1 MERSRKPFLVNVN
14 FTVKFLFIIL
24 LLITVLFP
32 DLPQLNNKGM
42 GVRAITYPIALLIVP
57 LVWRLRRR
65 PKPYPHLVDALVVM
79 PFLIDVAGNLANL
92 YNTMRWFDD
101 IAHFANWAL
110 LTGAFGLALARTSVG
125 RLSRITL
132 TIGFG
137 ATTIILWEIA
147 ESILSFFG
155 TSKLGLSYS
164 DTIGDLTLSL
174 GGSVLGAFLTYR
186 VKARETSPQSKT

>member
-1 MERSRKPFLVNVN
+1 MKRSRKPLLVSVN
-14 FTVKFLFIIL
+14 FAVKLLFVVL
-24 LLITVLFP
+24 LFITVLLP
-32 DLPQLNNKGM
+32 DLPQLSGKGM
-42 GVRAITYPIALLIVP
+42 GVRAATYPIAILIVP
-57 LVWRLRRR
+57 LIWRLRGKS
-65 PKPYPHLVDALVVM
+65 KPYPHLVDILVVM
-79 PFLIDVAGNLANL
+79 PFFVDVAGNFVNL
-92 YNTMRWFDD
+92 YNTIRWFDD

-110 LTGAFGLALARTSVG
+110 LTGAFGLALARTPVG

-137 ATTIILWEIA
+137 AITIILWEIA

-174 GGSVLGAFLTYR
+174 AGSVLGALLTYR
-186 VKARETSPQSKT
+186 VKERGKSPQSKT

>member
-1 MERSRKPFLVNVN
+1 MKRSRRPFLANIN
-14 FTVKFLFIIL
+14 FAVKFLFVVL

-32 DLPQLNNKGM
+32 DLPQLHNKGM
-42 GVRAITYPIALLIVP
+42 GVRAATYPIALLIVP
-57 LVWRLRRR
+57 LIWRLRRR
-65 PKPYPHLVDALVVM
+65 PKPYPHLVDTLVVM
-79 PFLIDVAGNLANL
+79 PFLIDVAGNLANF
-92 YNTMRWFDD
+92 YNAISWFDD
-101 IAHFANWAL
+101 AAHFVNWAL

-137 ATTIILWEIA
+137 AIVIILWEIA

-174 GGSVLGAFLTYR
+174 GGSVLGALLTYR
-186 VKARETSPQSKT
+186 IKARRTSPQSKT